1 MSDVV
6 RDWIYGD
13 RAGDGG
19 KAYNTKQII
28 RKREIF
34 GSEAPRPKV
43 GASKSLF
50 FKHL

>member
-34 GSEAPRPKV
+34 GSKYSWTKWIYSTA
-43 GASKSLF
+43 
-50 FKHL
+50 